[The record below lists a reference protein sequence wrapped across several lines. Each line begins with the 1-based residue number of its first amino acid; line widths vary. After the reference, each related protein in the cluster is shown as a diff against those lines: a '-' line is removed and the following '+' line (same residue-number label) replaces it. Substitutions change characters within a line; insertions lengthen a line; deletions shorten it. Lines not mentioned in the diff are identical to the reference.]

1 MLGDE
6 EPRMRPARYGN
17 WGLIDE
23 SRRISTGGGALRLK
37 DAIAMSHRGECNS
50 DRQVRRPYEPTTD
63 YRHLLRPEVVEALEK
78 LKEKK
83 R

>member
-1 MLGDE
+1 MKAIPLKEAIQLQNPGD
-6 EPRMRPARYGN
+6 
-17 WGLIDE
+17 WKH
-23 SRRISTGGGALRLK
+23 GGVKRLF
-37 DAIAMSHRGECNS
+37 
-50 DRQVRRPYEPTTD
+50 EPTTD